1 MPYALNDKIRELT
14 PYEPISGAFQI
25 RLDANES
32 YLSLPE
38 PVLAEIRARLE
49 KLDFNRYPDPI
60 GGELCR
66 AFAGYYGIDPKFV
79 TAGNGSDEL
88 ISILANAFLMKG
100 DAMLTVAPDFS
111 MYQFYA
117 SISEIDCVV
126 LDKGPEL
133 SIDVDELIRKAVE
146 TGAKMILFSNPCNPT
161 SLGLSRK
168 QVRKLIRSVDS
179 LVVLDEAYMDF
190 WDQSLLSEVEDYENL
205 IILRTSSKAIGCAA
219 IRLGFAVAN
228 ERLSNA
234 LRAVKSP
241 YNVNSFTQMAG
252 TVLFQHKE
260 LLERA
265 RRQIICQRESLYD
278 ALLSVQKEFPG
289 KYKLW
294 KPETNFVFIKP
305 EVPEDA
311 RRIFEFL
318 LKNQIA
324 IRCMGNYLRITAGS
338 PEENAEL
345 IKLWRLWFAEEEK
358 NHDNG

>member
-1 MPYALNDKIRELT
+1 M
-14 PYEPISGAFQI
+14 
-25 RLDANES
+25 
-32 YLSLPE
+32 
-38 PVLAEIRARLE
+38 
-49 KLDFNRYPDPI
+49 
-60 GGELCR
+60 
-66 AFAGYYGIDPKFV
+66 
-79 TAGNGSDEL
+79 
-88 ISILANAFLMKG
+88 
-100 DAMLTVAPDFS
+100 
-111 MYQFYA
+111 
-117 SISEIDCVV
+117 
-126 LDKGPEL
+126 
-133 SIDVDELIRKAVE
+133 E

-358 NHDNG
+358 NHENG